1 MREQVLGSILDEL
14 DGSAADIGA
23 SAIISLDGLA
33 VASSLAQDMDGDRVG
48 AMPAAMLSLGDRT
61 AAELSRGT
69 LEQVMIKGESG
80 YVILIY
86 AGKDAVL
93 TIIARK
99 EAKLGLIF
107 LDASRAAKGIAA
119 AL

>member
-33 VASSLAQDMDGDRVG
+33 VASSLAQ
-48 AMPAAMLSLGDRT
+48 
-61 AAELSRGT
+61 
-69 LEQVMIKGESG
+69 VMIKGESG

-86 AGKDAVL
+86 AGKEAVL

-107 LDASRAAKGIAA
+107 LGASRAAKGIAA
-119 AL
+119 AR